1 MFLALFEHQFK
12 LEIVPMLTNLTMK
25 LPQTIDECLA
35 FADGKSVLNDAFDR
49 EGVVFRTMDR
59 IVSFKAISN
68 TFLLKEK

>member
-1 MFLALFEHQFK
+1 
-12 LEIVPMLTNLTMK
+12 
-25 LPQTIDECLA
+25 LA

-59 IVSFKAISN
+59 TVSFKAISN